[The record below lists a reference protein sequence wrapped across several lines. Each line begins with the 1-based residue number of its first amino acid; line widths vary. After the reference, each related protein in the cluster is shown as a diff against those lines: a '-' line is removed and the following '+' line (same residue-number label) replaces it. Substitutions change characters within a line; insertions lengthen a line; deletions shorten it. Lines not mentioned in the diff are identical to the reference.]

1 MEIEVRENQL
11 IKLRVN
17 QYKKVLVV
25 EYDMFQL
32 KELIIAA
39 KTQLFDLFKLDYAIP
54 WHIYINCYLVLNIT
68 SNYKL
73 KNLN

>member
-39 KTQLFDLFKLDYAIP
+39 KATLY
-54 WHIYINCYLVLNIT
+54 
-68 SNYKL
+68 
-73 KNLN
+73 